1 MTRQD
6 QIVTDAM
13 AEKFYNQVQEDG
25 EYFDIDHCREL
36 LQQFV
41 DELLRKKCS

>member
-1 MTRQD
+1 MKRPV
-6 QIVTDAM
+6 ITDAM

-25 EYFDIDHCREL
+25 EYFDIDHCHEL

-41 DELLRKKCS
+41 DELLGEKQS

>member
-1 MTRQD
+1 MKRPV
-6 QIVTDAM
+6 ITDAM

-41 DELLRKKCS
+41 DELLGEKQS